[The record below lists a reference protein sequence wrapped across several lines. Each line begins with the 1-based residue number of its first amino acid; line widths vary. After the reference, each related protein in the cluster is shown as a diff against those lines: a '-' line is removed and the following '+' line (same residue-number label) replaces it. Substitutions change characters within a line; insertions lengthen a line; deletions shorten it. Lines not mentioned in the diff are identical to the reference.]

1 MTSGGAPILPCITKE
16 DHYHREYIC
25 PSIQS
30 SMLPRAIILDI
41 ANSVVGFYDCPNVLE
56 RYSEFITP
64 PHKNVTKNTPPHGKA
79 QEKQAQ
85 NLLKIRR
92 RKMNR
97 HLLKKFRKRMKFT
110 LRKQRLQ
117 SRRKKEKAFRLVLDK
132 FRIQSDAFDA
142 EQHIKDQ
149 LVLAKKGGYKVD
161 IFNTR

>member
-1 MTSGGAPILPCITKE
+1 
-16 DHYHREYIC
+16 
-25 PSIQS
+25 
-30 SMLPRAIILDI
+30 
-41 ANSVVGFYDCPNVLE
+41 
-56 RYSEFITP
+56 
-64 PHKNVTKNTPPHGKA
+64 
-79 QEKQAQ
+79 
-85 NLLKIRR
+85 
-92 RKMNR
+92 MNR